1 MIGWLKTLFKD
12 SMVYGIG
19 FGISRF
25 LQVLILPLIAK
36 SLSLSEY
43 GYYSNYVIFYTIAGA
58 VFLLGM
64 DNSVARFLF
73 DSEQKQYHRKV
84 FSTAFFCVLIVSV
97 AAATVFSFF
106 PGALLDAINVP
117 SAYSA
122 ALPYALFIFPLL
134 VLNNFFLSWFKWKR
148 QKFFFLV
155 NSIGVVI
162 FLLLPLL
169 VAQHSHRIS
178 FLVIFRIIFFSQL
191 AVAGIST
198 VLCSQYIRP
207 VFDRSLFFSM
217 LKYGFP
223 WMLVFLLGLSR
234 SYLDRIF
241 LTRYLNNDTY
251 GVYNFSA
258 RLATLLSVIITAFEM
273 SFGPL
278 AYSIWNK
285 KGASLFFA
293 RLQSAYTLLLSI
305 AACIITIISPVL
317 ILLLGG
323 AKYSGA
329 EMVLPFILFSAI
341 PLTLVNFS
349 SLGTAYAKK
358 SFLSTIALL
367 VGFTAVLLL
376 NVILTPIY
384 LQYGAVNA
392 SLIGHLLIA
401 ASGYYFSRKYYKIAF
416 NFTKDAIIFI
426 LFLFLSVVAVRFH
439 MSTNIYQ
446 DIGIKLF
453 LLLVAGSFIFAFF
466 FRLEY
471 KKVLSVVKNV
481 SYVGVGSKA
490 SV

>member
-1 MIGWLKTLFKD
+1 MIGWLKTILKD
-12 SMVYGIG
+12 SMMYGIG
-19 FGISRF
+19 FGVSRF

-36 SLSLSEY
+36 SLSVSEY

-73 DSEQKQYHRKV
+73 DSDQKQYHRKV
-84 FSTAFFCVLIVSV
+84 FSTALFCIFITSTV
-97 AAATVFSFF
+97 AATVFWFF
-106 PGALLDAINVP
+106 PRILLKAINVP
-117 SAYSA
+117 PAYSA
-122 ALPYALFIFPLL
+122 ALPYTLFIFPLL

-148 QKFFFLV
+148 QKFFFLL

-169 VAQHSHRIS
+169 IAQRSHSIT
-178 FLVIFRIIFFSQL
+178 FLVVFRIIFFSQL

-198 VLCSQYIRP
+198 VLCSHYIRP
-207 VFDRSLFFSM
+207 VFDKSLFLSM

-234 SYLDRIF
+234 SYLDRLF

-285 KGASLFFA
+285 EGASLFFA
-293 RLQSAYTLLLSI
+293 RLQSAYTLLLST
-305 AACIITIISPVL
+305 AACIIAIISPVL

-358 SFLSTIALL
+358 SFLSTITLL
-367 VGFTAVLLL
+367 IGFTAVLLL
-376 NVILTPIY
+376 NVILTPVY

-392 SLIGHLLIA
+392 SLIGHILIA
-401 ASGYYFSRKYYKIAF
+401 ISGYYFSRKYYQIAF
-416 NFTKDAIIFI
+416 NFKKDAIIFI
-426 LFLFLSVVAVRFH
+426 LFLFLSVGAVRFH
-439 MSTNIYQ
+439 ISNNVYQ
-446 DIGIKLF
+446 DIVIKLF
-453 LLLVAGSFIFAFF
+453 LLIVVGSVIFAFF
-466 FRLEY
+466 FRSEY
-471 KKVLSVVKNV
+471 KKVLSLVKNV
-481 SYVGVGSKA
+481 NYLRVGSNA